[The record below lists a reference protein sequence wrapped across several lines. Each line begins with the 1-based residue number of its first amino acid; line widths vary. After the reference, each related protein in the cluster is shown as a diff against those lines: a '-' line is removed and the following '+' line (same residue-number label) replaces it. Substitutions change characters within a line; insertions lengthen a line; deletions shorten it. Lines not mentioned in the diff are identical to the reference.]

1 MGKVIIKII
10 GIITKIQ
17 KNKYNT
23 KLHITTDSPFDNS
36 LIYKNSNE
44 NPTTIK
50 KKILGVD
57 KSMLQKLYNLN
68 IDEDVDEVKLNTP
81 IYYIYD
87 KEYKRKNMY
96 IKFNL
101 SKKFNVQ
108 ENSIGK
114 EIIIYASYSTYN
126 FNDKENKAIKI
137 RGWKFQIKNILA
149 HRLQK
154 II

>member
-44 NPTTIK
+44 NHTTIK

-137 RGWKFQIKNILA
+137 RGWKFQIKNIL
-149 HRLQK
+149 
-154 II
+154 I

>member
-137 RGWKFQIKNILA
+137 RGWKFQIKNIL
-149 HRLQK
+149 
-154 II
+154 I

>member
-50 KKILGVD
+50 KKILRVD

-126 FNDKENKAIKI
+126 FNDKVDKSIKI
-137 RGWKFQIKNILA
+137 RGWKFQIKNIL
-149 HRLQK
+149 
-154 II
+154 I

>member
-50 KKILGVD
+50 KKMLGVD

-87 KEYKRKNMY
+87 KEYKRKIFHPIHWLNRNR
-96 IKFNL
+96 KRTF
-101 SKKFNVQ
+101 
-108 ENSIGK
+108 
-114 EIIIYASYSTYN
+114 
-126 FNDKENKAIKI
+126 
-137 RGWKFQIKNILA
+137 
-149 HRLQK
+149 
-154 II
+154 

>member
-50 KKILGVD
+50 KKILRVD

-137 RGWKFQIKNILA
+137 RGWKFQIKNIL
-149 HRLQK
+149 
-154 II
+154 I